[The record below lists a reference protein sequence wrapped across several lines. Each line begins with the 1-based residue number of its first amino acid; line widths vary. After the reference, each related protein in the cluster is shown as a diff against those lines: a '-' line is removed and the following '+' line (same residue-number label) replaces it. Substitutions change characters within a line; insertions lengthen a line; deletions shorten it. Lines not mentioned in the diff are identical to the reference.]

1 MYDFSSFPAA
11 ILFFQVMESMDD
23 FNNTTIDLV
32 DLENM
37 GVPVG
42 ISCLSGVEPEI
53 QVQSQLTPFGGA
65 RLFFSRRF

>member
-23 FNNTTIDLV
+23 FNNTTIELV

-42 ISCLSGVEPEI
+42 NLSLSGVEPEI
-53 QVQSQLTPFGGA
+53 QVQGQLTLFGGA
-65 RLFFSRRF
+65 RLSFSRRF

>member
-1 MYDFSSFPAA
+1 MDILLTTYAA
-11 ILFFQVMESMDD
+11 LQVTENKIVELEKKETCTPLVFHGMKSMDD

-42 ISCLSGVEPEI
+42 ISLISCTVHEI
-53 QVQSQLTPFGGA
+53 
-65 RLFFSRRF
+65 